1 MLGNVDS
8 YFQQLCQEKKPYGD
22 VTREDCNV
30 TGDVSVRI
38 KKTGT
43 FKKNFYTYIVYISA

>member
-1 MLGNVDS
+1 MLENVDS
-8 YFQQLCQEKKPYGD
+8 YFQQLCQEKKKPYGD

-43 FKKNFYTYIVYISA
+43 FF